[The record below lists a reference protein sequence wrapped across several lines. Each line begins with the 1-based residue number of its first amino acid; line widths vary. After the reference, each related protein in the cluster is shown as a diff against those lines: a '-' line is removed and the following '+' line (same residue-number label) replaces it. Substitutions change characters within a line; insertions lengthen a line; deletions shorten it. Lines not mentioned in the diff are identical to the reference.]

1 MILNVNSNVDMI
13 DMIIEHSVD
22 FRDNTGAIADTL
34 SMQFRVDRDKL
45 LDYLNKY
52 CEEDD
57 RYITHALIDAN
68 ESEYLEYAPKDKFD
82 YEQYY
87 IKEQDLTIIFENTLD
102 SAGHRQRLRVC
113 GMYFGEPEG
122 MAFEEYKFSGA
133 DIDLRCG
140 NWQDRTS
147 SKYADLD
154 KASDIA
160 PNEPLGDIVLAYT
173 DHILDEVHELES
185 KVTADTCDTIKS
197 YAKGIA
203 RIIKTQ
209 DK

>member
-13 DMIIEHSVD
+13 DMIIECSVD
-22 FRDNTGAIADTL
+22 FRDNTETIADTL

-68 ESEYLEYAPKDKFD
+68 ESEYLEYAPKDKFE

-87 IKEQDLTIIFENTLD
+87 VQEQDLTIILEYTLD
-102 SAGHRQRLRVC
+102 NAGYRQRLRVC
-113 GMYFGEPEG
+113 GMYFGKPGINE
-122 MAFEEYKFSGA
+122 FEEYKFSGA

-140 NWQDRTS
+140 NWQ

-154 KASDIA
+154 KATGIIE
-160 PNEPLGDIVLAYT
+160 NEVFGDVVLAQT
-173 DHILDEVHELES
+173 DHILDELATLES
-185 KVTADTCDTIKS
+185 KATTDTCS
-197 YAKGIA
+197 QIA
-203 RIIKTQ
+203 YHVNEIVNIIKAH
-209 DK
+209 K